1 MTTVTMRAALAD
13 AGLLG
18 SALVGDSWATWRV
31 FLIAAMGEKLNAKE
45 RAIFRRFT
53 GRAREPGARIEE
65 ALFLIGRRGGK
76 DRASAVLATHL
87 AALVDWSA
95 VLAKGERGLVLCI
108 GADTKQAAVQR
119 DYIEGVFDASP
130 ILSGLVVN
138 RTADSIELSNGIAIE
153 VRAASFRRL
162 RGVTTVAVIASEAAF
177 WLDDTSANADVE
189 ILNAV
194 RPTLATTGGPLV
206 IITTPYAERG
216 VVWDMHSQHFGAKG
230 DPLILVVQG
239 ETRDFNPTLS
249 QKVVDRAMERD
260 PASAAAEYLAKFR
273 TDVQAFVSREQIAA
287 CVVSGVRERAPV
299 TGTNYVA
306 FVDPSGGTADSMTLA
321 IAHRDADGR
330 AILDLVREKRPPF
343 SPADVVCEFAE
354 VLKSYGVSCI
364 TGDKFGGEFAAEPF
378 KKAGIGYE
386 QWDAPKSDLYSNL
399 LPMLNS
405 RGAEL
410 LDDGRLVAQLCAL
423 ERRTSRAGKDHVGPG
438 PRAHD
443 DLCNSVAGALMLAQ
457 RGAPALWRRED
468 LPIVPGLVV
477 CEVVFAVLVAN
488 EHEIGVGYFARD
500 RDKNL
505 HVVAASG
512 PMTAALLDGVPDRL
526 LALAKSL
533 RAISGCCLFTQAAL
547 VGAFARRGHVA
558 HNIDA
563 ILAEGHPALAL
574 SAAAHI
580 AQGRLKIGDARHAGI
595 LTGWGDDPLRLAML
609 VAVAV
614 GLDTGRSL
622 GRAA

>member
-1 MTTVTMRAALAD
+1 
-13 AGLLG
+13 
-18 SALVGDSWATWRV
+18 
-31 FLIAAMGEKLNAKE
+31 
-45 RAIFRRFT
+45 
-53 GRAREPGARIEE
+53 
-65 ALFLIGRRGGK
+65 
-76 DRASAVLATHL
+76 
-87 AALVDWSA
+87 
-95 VLAKGERGLVLCI
+95 
-108 GADTKQAAVQR
+108 
-119 DYIEGVFDASP
+119 
-130 ILSGLVVN
+130 
-138 RTADSIELSNGIAIE
+138 
-153 VRAASFRRL
+153 
-162 RGVTTVAVIASEAAF
+162 
-177 WLDDTSANADVE
+177 
-189 ILNAV
+189 
-194 RPTLATTGGPLV
+194 
-206 IITTPYAERG
+206 
-216 VVWDMHSQHFGAKG
+216 
-230 DPLILVVQG
+230 
-239 ETRDFNPTLS
+239 
-249 QKVVDRAMERD
+249 
-260 PASAAAEYLAKFR
+260 
-273 TDVQAFVSREQIAA
+273 
-287 CVVSGVRERAPV
+287 
-299 TGTNYVA
+299 
-306 FVDPSGGTADSMTLA
+306 MTLA

-354 VLKSYGVSCI
+354 VLKSYGVSYI

-410 LDDGRLVAQLCAL
+410 LDDGQLVAQLCAL